1 MPRMR
6 FSWVNLDG
14 GGERCPHSSIKVGV
28 FVHLMGIEGRNRN
41 PDLMKEIN
49 DLISMVS
56 LEVVTVFL
64 VLLHQGGTSLC
75 KSYKG
80 IKFNYSVIL
89 YEACLHELPCL
100 ELYLF

>member
-56 LEVVTVFL
+56 LEVVTVFWYCCIKVELAFVSLIKELNLITVLYFMKL
-64 VLLHQGGTSLC
+64 V
-75 KSYKG
+75 YM
-80 IKFNYSVIL
+80 NYL
-89 YEACLHELPCL
+89 A
-100 ELYLF
+100 